1 MFKWWMDTPI
11 ISEQWRSFRHRSA
24 VRPITTGNRRPT
36 DLRQSPTG
44 DTYCSTRGRLW
55 AASAGWSAC
64 AGIER
69 SRCSRFLNLPSGHLR
84 SRGLR
89 SGPEKLSDSEAVAG
103 NLERQRRHVSFT
115 ASRTRIKVTKESLK
129 WDSYCC
135 PSRIWWVGGAQR
147 GAGRGEPMTVLPV
160 RWLDSLS
167 LWTTAVIL
175 RERQRIHSDELRW

>member
-1 MFKWWMDTPI
+1 MDTPI

-103 NLERQRRHVSFT
+103 NLEDRGGMFHSQLL
-115 ASRTRIKVTKESLK
+115 KLELKSLK
-129 WDSYCC
+129 KVLNEILTVVHPEYDGW
-135 PSRIWWVGGAQR
+135 
-147 GAGRGEPMTVLPV
+147 GEPSGGP
-160 RWLDSLS
+160 
-167 LWTTAVIL
+167 AG
-175 RERQRIHSDELRW
+175 ENQ